1 MTSHD
6 DKVNAQYQIC
16 VRCVMDTSDPDIR
29 FDEHGVCSHC
39 HYFDE
44 FVQPLWH
51 PDESGRRQ
59 LEQIVETIK
68 TERAGFEYD
77 CIIGLSGGIDS
88 SYLAYLVR
96 ELGLRPLV
104 VHIDTGWNS
113 ELAVQ
118 NIEAIVKKLGYDL
131 YTHVVDWEEMRALQL
146 AFFRA
151 GVANQDTPQDHAIFA
166 GLYRFAV
173 QNKIRYVFSG
183 SNYATES
190 ILPNSWGYSAMDA
203 RHIKGIYKRHGEGK
217 KLKTFPFVSFFQY
230 HFYYPYWKRMTVV
243 RPLNFLP
250 YNKELAISTLESEL
264 GWKYYGGKH
273 YESRFTKFFQ
283 GYYLPVRF
291 GYDKRRAHMA
301 SLIHAGQCTREEALE
316 ALAEPSYKPDEIE
329 EDIEYI
335 IKKLRITRQVW
346 DEEIM
351 GAPLRTHLDYP
362 SSERRIQRF
371 RAIKHRLK
379 RVRPTKHI
387 ANDNQAH
394 D

>member
-1 MTSHD
+1 MNARQQQD
-6 DKVNAQYQIC
+6 DAYQIC
-16 VRCVMDTSDPDIR
+16 VRCVMDTSDPEIT

-44 FVQPLWH
+44 FVRPQWH
-51 PDESGRRQ
+51 PNEHGRQ
-59 LEQIVETIK
+59 ELERIVDTIR
-68 TERAGFEYD
+68 TERAQYEYD

-146 AFFRA
+146 AFFKA

-203 RHIKGIYKRHGEGK
+203 RQIKGIYKRHGDGT
-217 KLKTFPFVSFFQY
+217 KLRSFPFVSFFQY
-230 HFYYPYWKRMTVV
+230 HFYYPYVKRMTVV

-291 GYDKRRAHMA
+291 GYDKRRAHM
-301 SLIHAGQCTREEALE
+301 
-316 ALAEPSYKPDEIE
+316 
-329 EDIEYI
+329 
-335 IKKLRITRQVW
+335 
-346 DEEIM
+346 
-351 GAPLRTHLDYP
+351 
-362 SSERRIQRF
+362 
-371 RAIKHRLK
+371 
-379 RVRPTKHI
+379 
-387 ANDNQAH
+387 
-394 D
+394 